1 MILLIDRNSNATWLM
16 TLPLPA
22 VTPKTVAKLTQNSG
36 KQKVLIDFFW
46 FLTVAAFFNKI
57 SEIEKWRTRK
67 CSPFSFYSAI
77 FSSNY
82 CLLKNVLFDNYF
94 LSILNVNTFRKI
106 FSCYIFSVYRI
117 NGMISIIF
125 IRCFSFNG

>member
-46 FLTVAAFFNKI
+46 FLTVAALFNEI
-57 SEIEKWRTRK
+57 SEIEKMEDA
-67 CSPFSFYSAI
+67 CAF
-77 FSSNY
+77 
-82 CLLKNVLFDNYF
+82 
-94 LSILNVNTFRKI
+94 SILV
-106 FSCYIFSVYRI
+106 
-117 NGMISIIF
+117 
-125 IRCFSFNG
+125 FNYS